1 VSLDDQ
7 ILSVYHEVLDD
18 FYRVMSRRCDGDRDL
33 TEDVVQ
39 ETWLRAVKAW
49 RADGL
54 PDKPLAWLV
63 TVATRLLSNT
73 RRRREAI
80 DIDTVDPAAP
90 APRNDAP
97 RTILERAMAA
107 LPALQRH
114 LLEAFH
120 FEDRRVAEIAL
131 TEGLSERAVEGRLRR
146 ARQAL
151 RKQIETD
158 PASREILP

>member
-1 VSLDDQ
+1 VSEDDR
-7 ILSVYHEVLDD
+7 ILRVYHEVFTD
-18 FYRVMSRRCDGDRDL
+18 FYRVMSQRCDGDRDL

-49 RADGL
+49 RTDGI
-54 PDKPLAWLV
+54 PEKPMAWLV
-63 TVATRLLSNT
+63 TVATRILLNT
-73 RRRREAI
+73 RRRRDAI
-80 DIDTVDPAAP
+80 DIESVDPPAAP
-90 APRNDAP
+90 SRDDAP
-97 RTILERAMAA
+97 RSVLERAMAA

-120 FEDRRVAEIAL
+120 FDDRRVAEIAL